1 MDHLVQTADSI
12 HRKGENMLSEEIQK
26 TRDRLIAQQ
35 NKIVDPLPIVQG
47 SYTSISAEKKTTLA
61 TADLAL
67 QLEIN
72 ELSDQEL
79 ISKAQ
84 NLAELFPNLLNVRKV
99 SINSREL
106 ILDDENNWR
115 VLPRMNS
122 SKRE

>member
-1 MDHLVQTADSI
+1 MT
-12 HRKGENMLSEEIQK
+12 EEFEKI
-26 TRDRLIAQQ
+26 RNRLITQQ
-35 NKIVDPLPIVQG
+35 NAKVEPLPIVQG
-47 SYTSISAEKKTTLA
+47 SYTSIKSEKKKLQS
-61 TADLAL
+61 TAELAL
-67 QLEIN
+67 QMEIN